1 MTFRMPAMMPN
12 LMFLPYCLLLA
23 ILAWPQTTLAAAG
36 KPDFSAEPP
45 LLRDLLHRA
54 QEYEHM
60 ADEREG
66 AWQAA
71 ILYCEAARF
80 GSAEAQ
86 YRLAMQYAFGKGVLE
101 SRELAASLLSVA
113 AGQGHFEAQ
122 KMLEAIE
129 LTSSALPP
137 CVLGAVLPEPAP
149 LPAVSLREP
158 RVTNI
163 ERFLETMPA
172 KKLWVVE
179 LVYTLSEWYGID
191 PRLVLSII
199 TAESNFQVH
208 AVSPKSAM
216 GLMQLI
222 PETAE
227 RFNVRDAF
235 DAAQNIRGGIRY
247 LRWLLS
253 YYRGDVTLA
262 VAAYNAGER
271 AVDRHKGVP
280 PYAETR
286 RYVKRV
292 LELYEHTAHPFEE
305 HITEPS
311 PLVMRQG

>member
-1 MTFRMPAMMPN
+1 MTARLQKALLASLLVAMPAW
-12 LMFLPYCLLLA
+12 A
-23 ILAWPQTTLAAAG
+23 HSEPQA
-36 KPDFSAEPP
+36 DFSGESP
-45 LLRDLLHRA
+45 LARALLERA
-54 QEYEHM
+54 QGY
-60 ADEREG
+60 ASLKDEREG
-66 AWQAA
+66 DWQAV
-71 ILYCEAARF
+71 ILYCEASRL

-86 YRLAMQYAFGKGVLE
+86 YRLGMQYAFGKGVPE
-101 SRELAASLLSVA
+101 SRELAASLFSVA

-122 KMLEAIE
+122 KMLETVE
-129 LTSSALPP
+129 LVSTRLPP
-137 CVLGAVLPEPAP
+137 CVLTAVLPEPAP
-149 LPAVSLREP
+149 RPPAQLQSA

-163 ERFLETMPA
+163 ERFLKTLPE
-172 KKLWVVE
+172 KKLWVVQ
-179 LVYTLSEWYGID
+179 LVYTLSDWYGID
-191 PRLVLSII
+191 PRLVLAII

-235 DAAQNIRGGIRY
+235 DAAQNIRGGIQY

-286 RYVKRV
+286 RYVKQV
-292 LELYEHTAHPFEE
+292 LELYEHTTHPFEE
-305 HITEPS
+305 HLTEPS
-311 PLVMRQG
+311 PLTRQG

>member
-1 MTFRMPAMMPN
+1 
-12 LMFLPYCLLLA
+12 MFLLRCLPVLLA
-23 ILAWPQTTLAAAG
+23 TLLGSQAGLATAATA
-36 KPDFSAEPP
+36 DFSAEPL
-45 LLRDLLHRA
+45 LLRSLLERA
-54 QEYEHM
+54 QAYERTE
-60 ADEREG
+60 DEREG
-66 AWQAA
+66 TWQAA
-71 ILYCEAARF
+71 ILYCEASRL

-86 YRLAMQYAFGKGVLE
+86 YRLGMQYAFGKGVPE
-101 SRELAASLLSVA
+101 SRELAASLFSVA
-113 AGQGHFEAQ
+113 AGQGHDEAR
-122 KMLEAIE
+122 KMLETVE
-129 LTSSALPP
+129 LTSSRLPP
-137 CVLGAVLPEPAP
+137 CVLEAVLPEPAP
-149 LPAVSLREP
+149 RPVAAVQQA

-163 ERFLETMPA
+163 ERFLETLPE
-172 KKLWVVE
+172 KKMWVVQ
-179 LVYTLSEWYGID
+179 LVHTLSEWYGID
-191 PRLVLSII
+191 PRLVLAII
-199 TAESNFQVH
+199 TVESNFQVR

-235 DAAQNIRGGIRY
+235 DAAQNIRGGVRY

-262 VAAYNAGER
+262 VAAYNAGEG

-292 LELYEHTAHPFEE
+292 LELYEHTAHPYQE

-311 PLVMRQG
+311 PLLTRRG